1 VRFHSSKAV
10 EKLVGD
16 LARAARSRAQF
27 VHDPHASLLYKK
39 PPVAAKKELAS
50 TIRLPFREVVFDAI
64 KTIRCASATR
74 TGNDVEAWRVAIAK
88 SLRE

>member
-1 VRFHSSKAV
+1 MDWDEYYQKDEMFWDHG
-10 EKLVGD
+10 E
-16 LARAARSRAQF
+16 
-27 VHDPHASLLYKK
+27 PHASLLYKK
-39 PPVAAKKELAS
+39 LPVAAKKELAS
-50 TIRLPFREVVFDAI
+50 TIRLPFREVAFDAI